1 MLFLFVVQTL
11 ATPLATTENNLA
23 AAAAAMDVD
32 VIILGDACMT
42 SRLQTG

>member
-23 AAAAAMDVD
+23 AAAAMDVD